1 MASIKSLVAGLR
13 ARAGGQWVPAGLL
26 KGLLPIVMLA
36 AGITAVILMFG
47 WRDQASYKP
56 LFGARE
62 KVNAADVMTV
72 LEGAGVGY
80 RVHPDSGQILVPE
93 KQLGQVRML
102 LASKGVVARP
112 PAGLE
117 LLDRN
122 DPLGVS
128 QFVQD
133 VRFRRGLE
141 GELAQSIM
149 TLDPVESARVHLSI
163 AKSSSFVVNDGEK
176 SSASVVLAVKPGHEL
191 GHEQI
196 AAIINMVAGS
206 VAGLEPQRVTLVNQA
221 GDLLS
226 ARVDLSDGFESTQG
240 NDAARSYQDETR
252 RNVHDLLA
260 PVLGDTNFK
269 TSISADVDNDRI
281 KETHE
286 QFGDAP
292 KVTNEALREELD
304 RDPMALGVPGSLSNR
319 PVAVAAA
326 DPANPASIANTGT
339 PSSADSN
346 MGTAKKNA
354 STRQYAYDRNIT
366 QIQRSRGRLRRLSVA
381 VVLNNAAAP
390 GGKGV
395 WSPGDLA
402 NIERVLRGGLG
413 IDNARGDS
421 LVVSAL
427 PFPRARP
434 AVPWWQERD
443 NVLDGVSWLSCALA
457 ILLGWLFIGRP
468 VLAIAQRRLAAPL
481 PERPATDP
489 AIAAPA
495 AAGSGETGTPVLGRA
510 KTAIPVGP
518 LLENYDL
525 PPSGSPVD
533 VMVDHLKVLAAKEPE
548 RVAEVVKQWV
558 QKNVRAG

>member
-1 MASIKSLVAGLR
+1 MNLLKPLVARLR
-13 ARAGGQWVPAGLL
+13 SRAGVPLVPAGFLRS
-26 KGLLPIVMLA
+26 LLPLFMVA
-36 AGITAVILMFG
+36 AGVTALVLMYG

-62 KVNAADVMTV
+62 KVNAADVMSV
-72 LEGAGVGY
+72 LDGAGIPY
-80 RVHPDSGQILVPE
+80 RLHPDSGQVLVPDR
-93 KQLGQVRML
+93 QLGPVRML
-102 LASKGVVARP
+102 LASKGVVARL

-117 LLDRN
+117 LMDRN

-149 TLDPVESARVHLSI
+149 TLDAIESARVHLSI

-176 SSASVVLAVKPGHEL
+176 SSAAVVLALKPAHEL

-206 VAGLEPQRVTLVNQA
+206 VAGLDPQRVTLVDQA
-221 GDLLS
+221 GDFLS
-226 ARVDLSDGFESTQG
+226 ARVDLSDGFDSVQG
-240 NDAARSYQDETR
+240 NDAAHSFQDQTR

-260 PVLGDTNFK
+260 PVLGEANFK
-269 TSISADVDNDRI
+269 SSIAADVDNDRI

-286 QFGDAP
+286 QYGDAP

-304 RDPMALGVPGSLSNR
+304 HDPLALGVPGSLSNR

-326 DPANPASIANTGT
+326 TDPTNPANTGAAT
-339 PSSADSN
+339 SPDANIS
-346 MGTAKKNA
+346 TAKKNA

-381 VVLNNAAAP
+381 VVLNNAVAP

-395 WSPGDLA
+395 WNAADLA
-402 NIERVLRGGLG
+402 NIERILRSGLG
-413 IDNARGDS
+413 IDSARGDS

-427 PFPRARP
+427 PFPKAP
-434 AVPWWQERD
+434 LAAPWWQQRD
-443 NVLDGVSWLSCALA
+443 NLVDGVSWLSTALA
-457 ILLGWLFIGRP
+457 VLLGWLLVARP
-468 VLAIAQRRLAAPL
+468 LLAIAKQRLAAPL
-481 PERPATDP
+481 PEQTAADP
-489 AIAAPA
+489 ALAAPA
-495 AAGSGETGTPVLGRA
+495 ASGSDKAPVTQVGQARA
-510 KTAIPVGP
+510 TMPVGP

-533 VMVDHLKVLAAKEPE
+533 VMVDHLRVLAAKEPE

-558 QKNVRAG
+558 QKNVRAE